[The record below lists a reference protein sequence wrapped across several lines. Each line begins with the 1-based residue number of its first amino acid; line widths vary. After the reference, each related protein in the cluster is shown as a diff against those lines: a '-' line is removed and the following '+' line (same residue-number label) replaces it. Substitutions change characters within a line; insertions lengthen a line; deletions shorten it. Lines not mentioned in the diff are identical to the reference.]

1 MARDTS
7 PIVKQSRRE
16 GYAMHPKAHKIMAR
30 KTGIPGQHANGRQ
43 GKPSLYLTQL
53 REKQKVRRTY
63 GLLEKQFSKLMN
75 EANRSKN
82 RAGLLT
88 GEFLLQLLEL
98 RLDNA
103 VYRAGFAT
111 SRRAARQL
119 VSHGHFM
126 LNGRRVDIPSI
137 RLKIGDELTV
147 RTKSK
152 KSGYFSQLDE
162 IEKNT
167 YQGTLSW
174 IKSNHNKFTISITGL
189 PLREEAEPDIKE
201 QLIVE
206 YYSR

>member
-16 GYAMHPKAHKIMAR
+16 GYALHPKAHKVMAH
-30 KTGIPGQHANGRQ
+30 KSGIPGQHAHGRQ

-53 REKQKVRRTY
+53 REKQKVRRLY
-63 GLLEKQFSKLMN
+63 GLLEKQFAKLMN
-75 EANRSKN
+75 EASRSD
-82 RAGLLT
+82 GLT
-88 GEFLLQLLEL
+88 GENLLRFLEQ

-119 VSHGHFM
+119 VGHGHFM

-137 RLKIGDELTV
+137 RLKAGDELVV
-147 RTKSK
+147 RPKST
-152 KSGYFSQLDE
+152 KSGYFTELDE
-162 IEKNT
+162 VVKGSV
-167 YQGTLSW
+167 QVPLSW
-174 IKSNHNKFTISITGL
+174 LKSDAKKMTISITGA
-189 PLREEAEPDIKE
+189 PTRQEAEPEINE

>member
-16 GYAMHPKAHKIMAR
+16 GYALHPKAHKVMAT
-30 KTGIPGQHANGRQ
+30 KTGIPGHHAHGRQ

-63 GLLEKQFSKLMN
+63 GLLEKQFAKLMN
-75 EANRSKN
+75 EATRQDGL
-82 RAGLLT
+82 AGENLLRM
-88 GEFLLQLLEL
+88 LEQ
-98 RLDNA
+98 RMDNA

-119 VSHGHFM
+119 VGHGHFM

-137 RLKIGDELTV
+137 RMKAGDELTV
-147 RTKSK
+147 RPKSV
-152 KSGYFSQLDE
+152 KSGYFSVLE
-162 IEKNT
+162 EVSKNAST
-167 YQGTLSW
+167 EPLSW
-174 IKSNHNKFTISITGL
+174 LKSDVKKMTISITGA
-189 PLREEAEPDIKE
+189 PQRSEAEPEINE

>member
-16 GYAMHPKAHKIMAR
+16 GYALHPKAHKIMA
-30 KTGIPGQHANGRQ
+30 KKSGIPGQHAHGRQ
-43 GKPSLYLTQL
+43 GKQSLFATQL

-63 GLLEKQFSKLMN
+63 GLLEKQFARLMN
-75 EANRSKN
+75 EASRRKEGL
-82 RAGLLT
+82 AG
-88 GEFLLQLLEL
+88 ENLLQMLEL
-98 RLDNA
+98 RIDNA

-119 VSHGHFM
+119 VGHGHFE

-137 RLKIGDELTV
+137 RLKAGDVITV
-147 RTKSK
+147 RPKSA
-152 KSGYFSQLDE
+152 KSGYFTQIDDVVNSS
-162 IEKNT
+162 I
-167 YQGTLSW
+167 QGPLSW
-174 IKSNHNKFTISITGL
+174 LKSDAKKLKIEVTGL
-189 PLREEAEPDIKE
+189 PKREEAEADINE

>member
-16 GYAMHPKAHKIMAR
+16 GYALHPKAYKIMAR
-30 KTGIPGQHANGRQ
+30 KTGIPGQHSGGRV
-43 GKPSLYLTQL
+43 GKASLYLTQL

-63 GLLEKQFSKLMN
+63 GLLEKQFARLLV
-75 EANRSKN
+75 EASR
-82 RAGLLT
+82 RDGLAG
-88 GEFLLQLLEL
+88 ENLLQLLEL

-119 VSHGHFM
+119 VGHGHFI

-137 RLKIGDELTV
+137 RVKPGDELVV
-147 RTKSK
+147 RPKSS
-152 KSGYFSQLDE
+152 KSGYFSQLTD
-162 IEKNT
+162 IVNDSI
-167 YQGTLSW
+167 QQPLSW
-174 IKSNHNKFTISITGL
+174 LKSDHKKFTISITGL
-189 PLREEAEPDIKE
+189 PLRAEAEPEINE

>member
-16 GYAMHPKAHKIMAR
+16 GYAMHPKAHKIMAK
-30 KTGIPGQHANGRQ
+30 KTGIPGQHAHGRQ
-43 GKPSLYLTQL
+43 GKQSLYATQL

-63 GLLEKQFSKLMN
+63 GLLEKQFARLMD
-75 EANRSKN
+75 EATRRKEGL
-82 RAGLLT
+82 AG
-88 GEFLLQLLEL
+88 ENLLQMLEL

-137 RLKIGDELTV
+137 RLKTGDEITV
-147 RTKSK
+147 RPKSA
-152 KSGYFSQLDE
+152 KSGYFTQIDDVV
-162 IEKNT
+162 NNAV
-167 YQGTLSW
+167 QGPLSW
-174 IKSNHNKFTISITGL
+174 IKSDSKKLTISVTGL
-189 PLREEAEPDIKE
+189 PKREEAEADINE

>member
-16 GYAMHPKAHKIMAR
+16 GYALHPKALKVMAK
-30 KTGIPGQHANGRQ
+30 KTGIPGQHANGRI

-63 GLLEKQFSKLMN
+63 GLLEKQFARLMV
-75 EANRSKN
+75 EATR
-82 RAGLLT
+82 REGLAG
-88 GEFLLQLLEL
+88 ENLLQLLEL
-98 RLDNA
+98 RIDNA
-103 VYRAGFAT
+103 IYRAGFAV

-119 VSHGHFM
+119 VGHGHFI

-137 RLKIGDELTV
+137 RLKPGDEIV
-147 RTKSK
+147 IRPKSA
-152 KSGYFSQLDE
+152 KSGYFSQIDDVVNNS
-162 IEKNT
+162 I
-167 YQGTLSW
+167 QGPLSW
-174 IKSNHNKFTISITGL
+174 LKSDQKKLTVTVTGL
-189 PLREEAEPDIKE
+189 PKREEAEPDINE

>member
-16 GYAMHPKAHKIMAR
+16 GYALHPKAHKIMAK
-30 KTGIPGQHANGRQ
+30 KTGIPGQHAHGRQ

-63 GLLEKQFSKLMN
+63 GLLEKQFARLMN
-75 EANRSKN
+75 EADHSS
-82 RAGLLT
+82 AQGVLP
-88 GEFLLQLLEL
+88 GELLLQLLER
-98 RLDNA
+98 RLDNV

-119 VSHGHFM
+119 VGHGHFL

-137 RLKIGDELTV
+137 RVKAGDEITI
-147 RTKSK
+147 RPKSA
-152 KSGYFSQLDE
+152 KSGYFSQIND
-162 IEKNT
+162 IVANSI
-167 YQGTLSW
+167 QVPLSW
-174 IKSNHNKFTISITGL
+174 LKSDAKKIKIEITGL
-189 PLREEAEPDIKE
+189 PKREEAEVDINE

>member
-1 MARDTS
+1 MARDVS

-16 GYAMHPKAHKIMAR
+16 GYALHPKAHKIMAR
-30 KTGIPGQHANGRQ
+30 KSGIPGQHAHGRQ

-53 REKQKVRRTY
+53 REKQKVRRLY
-63 GLLEKQFSKLMN
+63 GLLEKQFAKLMN
-75 EANRSKN
+75 EATRQP
-82 RAGLLT
+82 GLT
-88 GEFLLQLLEL
+88 GENLLRMLEQ

-119 VSHGHFM
+119 VGHGHFM

-137 RLKIGDELTV
+137 RVKAGDELTV
-147 RTKSK
+147 RPKST
-152 KSGYFSQLDE
+152 KSGYFTQLDE
-162 IEKNT
+162 VVKT
-167 YQGTLSW
+167 SSQPALSW
-174 IKSNHNKFTISITGL
+174 LKSDAKKMTISITGL
-189 PLREEAEPDIKE
+189 PKREEAEADINE

>member
-16 GYAMHPKAHKIMAR
+16 GYALHPKAHKVMAT
-30 KTGIPGQHANGRQ
+30 KTGIPGQHAHGRQ

-63 GLLEKQFSKLMN
+63 GLLEKQFAKLMN
-75 EANRSKN
+75 EATRQDGL
-82 RAGLLT
+82 AGENLLRM
-88 GEFLLQLLEL
+88 LEQ
-98 RLDNA
+98 RMDNA

-119 VSHGHFM
+119 VGHGHFM

-137 RLKIGDELTV
+137 RLKAGDELVV
-147 RTKSK
+147 RPKSV
-152 KSGYFSQLDE
+152 KSGYFSVLEDVA
-162 IEKNT
+162 KNADST
-167 YQGTLSW
+167 PLSW
-174 IKSNHNKFTISITGL
+174 LKSDVKKMTISVTGA
-189 PLREEAEPDIKE
+189 PQRSEAEPEINE